1 MWRNAD
7 VLDFIGWLRAYNGPR
22 TDESRQ
28 VGFYGLDIYSLRA
41 SMAAVLE
48 YLRVVDPAAARR
60 AEERYACFDRFGDDP
75 QTYGYATAAGLGPSC
90 EAEVVRQLVELRASA
105 PDYARRDGRIAAD
118 ALFFAAQNARVV
130 ASAEQYYRQMFHGRV
145 STWNLR
151 DSHMAETLAA
161 LAAHLEG
168 PGAPAKVVVW
178 AHNSHLG
185 DARATEMGHRG
196 EHNLGQLL
204 RQRVGAE
211 AVLVG
216 FTTYA
221 GTVTAASDWESPAER
236 KTVRPALPG
245 SFEALFHAT
254 SLGNFYLDLGIRATP
269 VLTTPR
275 LERAIG
281 VVYEPE
287 TERQSHYFLASLAQ
301 QFDALFHYDRTR
313 AVEPLER
320 TPAWVDGS
328 AEFPETYPSAL

>member
-1 MWRNAD
+1 
-7 VLDFIGWLRAYNGPR
+7 
-22 TDESRQ
+22 
-28 VGFYGLDIYSLRA
+28 
-41 SMAAVLE
+41 
-48 YLRVVDPAAARR
+48 
-60 AEERYACFDRFGDDP
+60 
-75 QTYGYATAAGLGPSC
+75 
-90 EAEVVRQLVELRASA
+90 
-105 PDYARRDGRIAAD
+105 
-118 ALFFAAQNARVV
+118 
-130 ASAEQYYRQMFHGRV
+130 
-145 STWNLR
+145 
-151 DSHMAETLAA
+151 MAETLAA

-281 VVYEPE
+281 VVYKPE